1 MSNLAPVWM
10 ISGCSTGLGLALAK
24 AVLAAGNRAV
34 LTARRPETL
43 ADLAARYPET
53 ALAVELDVTK
63 PQTITSA
70 VTKAQQH
77 FGRID
82 VLVNNAGYGY
92 LAAIEE
98 GDDAEIRDQFETNVF
113 GVINLTK
120 AVLPLMRAQKSGHII
135 NISSIGGLVAFGATG
150 YYHATKFALEALSES
165 LWHETVPL
173 GINVTIVEPG
183 PFRTDW
189 AGRSMIAAK
198 TIIDDYAETAG
209 KRREST
215 LAASGQQPGDP
226 DRAAQAIISAA
237 QAPNPPLRLLLGSL
251 AYDIALKRLTALR
264 DNFDQWRDLTLS
276 TDFQ

>member
-10 ISGCSTGLGLALAK
+10 ISGCSTGLGHALAK
-24 AVLAAGNRAV
+24 AVLAAGNRAI

-165 LWHETVPL
+165 LWHETAPL

-215 LAASGQQPGDP
+215 FAASGQQPGDP
-226 DRAAQAIISAA
+226 DRAAQAIITAV
-237 QAPNPPLRLLLGSL
+237 QAPNPPLRLLLGTL
-251 AYDIALKRLTALR
+251 AYDIAIKRLTALR